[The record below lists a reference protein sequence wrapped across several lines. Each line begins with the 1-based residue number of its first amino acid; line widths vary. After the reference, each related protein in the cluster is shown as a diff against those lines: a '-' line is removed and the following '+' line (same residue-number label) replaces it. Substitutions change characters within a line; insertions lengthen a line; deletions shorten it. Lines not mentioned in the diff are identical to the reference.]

1 MLGCL
6 IVLLVIWLAIA
17 VIGLAIKG
25 LFALFLVG
33 LLLFLITGAVGWLRR
48 RL

>member
-6 IVLLVIWLAIA
+6 ILLLVIWLAIA

-25 LFALFLVG
+25 LFWLFFVG
-33 LLLFLITGAVGWLRR
+33 LILFLITSAAGWFRR
-48 RL
+48 KL